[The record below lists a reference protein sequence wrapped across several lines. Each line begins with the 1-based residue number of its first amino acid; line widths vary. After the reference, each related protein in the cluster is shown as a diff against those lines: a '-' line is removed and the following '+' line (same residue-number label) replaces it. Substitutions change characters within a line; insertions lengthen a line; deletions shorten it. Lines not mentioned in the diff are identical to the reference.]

1 MSKVIFD
8 TGDDEFDRAAK
19 ERVREAKTIPQTLL
33 LDEHL
38 MIWLKKI
45 SAEKRTSMSSLA
57 NEYIKKGLEH
67 EQNVP

>member
-1 MSKVIFD
+1 M
-8 TGDDEFDRAAK
+8 TEQ
-19 ERVREAKTIPQTLL
+19 EREARTIPQTLL

-38 MIWLKKI
+38 MIWLKKV